1 MAKMFTKSV
10 LLPQALIDALK
21 NEAKE
26 KRVGF
31 SELVR
36 QALAERVNIAGVE
49 ERIAARLEAV
59 EKNLTKK
66 IDALVVEEA

>member
-1 MAKMFTKSV
+1 MAKMFTKSI

-59 EKNLTKK
+59 EKNLAKK